1 MAVTG
6 SEPISAENLAAAL
19 EAVAGSKYMASG
31 EATQSVSLGGSDVSD
46 TYPAFSPA
54 VTIPSD
60 GTYLVIAKAT
70 YSTTAEDVE
79 SVTMSVTAGSNTMS
93 IITNATAASMTETSF
108 GAFELTAG
116 TSLSARMR
124 FYNGIKGYRT
134 YTGTITAMVVKV

>member
-6 SEPISAENLAAAL
+6 SEPISAENLAAVVESL
-19 EAVAGSKYMASG
+19 SGNKYMASG

-46 TYPAFSPA
+46 TYPPFRPA

-70 YSTTAEDVE
+70 YSTAASDVK
-79 SVTMSVTAGSNTMS
+79 SVTMSVTAGSNTIS
-93 IITNATAASMTETSF
+93 IITNATATSMTETSF

-124 FYNGIKGYRT
+124 FYNGIQGYRN